1 MLGIG
6 IGIGI
11 GIGTCIGIDIDID
24 IDIDIGMFGF
34 LVFFKAFDL
43 RKLAILRTSM
53 VRYSVALR
61 YLNEDFSRPRLANV
75 ALGCADPRVPS
86 K

>member
-6 IGIGI
+6 IGTGI
-11 GIGTCIGIDIDID
+11 GIGNG

-61 YLNEDFSRPRLANV
+61 YLNEDFSRPKLANV

>member
-11 GIGTCIGIDIDID
+11 GIGTGIGIDIDID
-24 IDIDIGMFGF
+24 MFGF

-43 RKLAILRTSM
+43 RKSAILRTSM

-61 YLNEDFSRPRLANV
+61 YLNEDFSRPKLANV

>member
-11 GIGTCIGIDIDID
+11 GTGIGIDIDID
-24 IDIDIGMFGF
+24 MFGF

-61 YLNEDFSRPRLANV
+61 YLNEDFSRPKLANV

>member
-11 GIGTCIGIDIDID
+11 GNG

-43 RKLAILRTSM
+43 LKLAILRTSM
-53 VRYSVALR
+53 VRYLVALR
-61 YLNEDFSRPRLANV
+61 YLNKDFSRPKLANV